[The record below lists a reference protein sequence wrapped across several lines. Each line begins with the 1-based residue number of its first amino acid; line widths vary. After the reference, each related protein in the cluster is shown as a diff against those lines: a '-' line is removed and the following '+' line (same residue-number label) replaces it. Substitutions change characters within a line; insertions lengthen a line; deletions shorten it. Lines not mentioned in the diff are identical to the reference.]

1 MEYLTRQFT
10 EPQNDMEGLK
20 SFRTPLGL
28 AVMADTS
35 AMGEAKIILN
45 VDRYVPSYLCSCM
58 YMYMYMYNARLL
70 CSTCRIYLS
79 VMTKIFA

>member
-1 MEYLTRQFT
+1 MRVFA

-35 AMGEAKIILN
+35 NNII
-45 VDRYVPSYLCSCM
+45 
-58 YMYMYMYNARLL
+58 
-70 CSTCRIYLS
+70 
-79 VMTKIFA
+79 TKILRAKLTRITVLHDIVHDCRNL